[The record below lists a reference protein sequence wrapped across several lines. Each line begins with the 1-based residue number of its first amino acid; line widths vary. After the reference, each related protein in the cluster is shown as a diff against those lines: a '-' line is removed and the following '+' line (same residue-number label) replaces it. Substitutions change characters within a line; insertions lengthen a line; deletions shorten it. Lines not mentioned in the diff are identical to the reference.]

1 MTCWCLLEVCTTS
14 MCSNT
19 DHLEWD
25 CDFYWRCVLRQCA
38 VTLITLNDMLMS
50 IGGVYYI
57 NVQQHWSPWMRHWGL
72 LEVCT
77 TSMCSNIDHLEWHL
91 DVYWRMCTTSM
102 CSNTDDVEW
111 HLDVY
116 WTMRTTTMCRNTDHL
131 EWYLDVYWRC
141 VLRQCAATLI
151 TLNDILMYN
160 GCVYYINVQ
169 QHWSPWMTSWCLLR
183 VRTTT
188 MCSNTDHLEWYLD
201 VYWRCVLH
209 QCATPLITLNDIL
222 MSIEGVYYV
231 NVQQHWSPWMRPWC
245 LLEVC
250 TTSMC
255 SNTDHLEWL
264 LDVYW
269 RWVLYQCAATLI
281 TLNDILM
288 SNGGVYYINVQQH
301 WSFWMRPWCLLEVC
315 TTSMCSNTD
324 HLEWHLDVYWTMR
337 TTTMYSNTDHL
348 ECYPDVYWRFVLH
361 QCAATLITLNDIV
374 MSTGG
379 CVLHQCAVTLIT
391 LHDTLVSIGGVYY
404 VNVQQHWSPWMR
416 PSCLLEVCTK
426 SMCSNTVHLEWELD
440 VYWRCVLRQSAATLV
455 TLNDILMSIGG
466 VYYINVQQHWSP

>member
-1 MTCWCLLEVCTTS
+1 MSIGGEYYINVQQHWSPWMTSWCLLEVCTTS
-14 MCSNT
+14 MCSNI

-102 CSNTDDVEW
+102 CSKTDDVEW

-116 WTMRTTTMCRNTDHL
+116 WTMRTTTMCR
-131 EWYLDVYWRC
+131 
-141 VLRQCAATLI
+141 
-151 TLNDILMYN
+151 
-160 GCVYYINVQ
+160 
-169 QHWSPWMTSWCLLR
+169 
-183 VRTTT
+183 
-188 MCSNTDHLEWYLD
+188 NTDHLEWYLD

-281 TLNDILM
+281 TLIDILM

-361 QCAATLITLNDIV
+361 QCAATLITLNDIL

-379 CVLHQCAVTLIT
+379 CVLHQCAVTLMT
-391 LHDTLVSIGGVYY
+391 LNDIWMSTGG
-404 VNVQQHWSPWMR
+404 
-416 PSCLLEVCTK
+416 
-426 SMCSNTVHLEWELD
+426 
-440 VYWRCVLRQSAATLV
+440 CVLRQCAATLI
-455 TLNDILMSIGG
+455 TLNDTLMSIGG
-466 VYYINVQQHWSP
+466 VY